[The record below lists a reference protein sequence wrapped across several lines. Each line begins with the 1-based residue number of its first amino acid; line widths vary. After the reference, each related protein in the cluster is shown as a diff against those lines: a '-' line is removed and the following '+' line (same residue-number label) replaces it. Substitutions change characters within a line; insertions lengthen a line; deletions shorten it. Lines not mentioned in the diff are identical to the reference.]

1 MLTEII
7 QDESMTVLNYLI
19 LFCASLVLCS
29 VGFKNFVYFMS
40 VGYGFAIAG
49 LAILLALLF
58 PRSLTLAS
66 GVALLVFVLYG
77 ARLSGFLLYREFRNK
92 NYKKVFN
99 EASGSNGQMPVFVK
113 IVIWIVCAVLYV
125 LQVLPLAFRLTNAPT
140 GEGLLWLGIVLSVLG
155 LILESAA
162 DLEKSAQKKE
172 RADMV
177 AMKGLYRFT
186 RCPNYCGEI
195 LFWTG
200 VLIGAL
206 NTLAGPLQWLLS
218 ILGYVSIVY
227 VMISGAARLEKKQNK
242 RYGDKKEYQEYVKRT
257 PILLPI
263 IPVYHLSK
271 QEAKSDEVK

>member
-1 MLTEII
+1 
-7 QDESMTVLNYLI
+7 
-19 LFCASLVLCS
+19 
-29 VGFKNFVYFMS
+29 
-40 VGYGFAIAG
+40 
-49 LAILLALLF
+49 
-58 PRSLTLAS
+58 
-66 GVALLVFVLYG
+66 
-77 ARLSGFLLYREFRNK
+77 
-92 NYKKVFN
+92 
-99 EASGSNGQMPVFVK
+99 
-113 IVIWIVCAVLYV
+113 
-125 LQVLPLAFRLTNAPT
+125 
-140 GEGLLWLGIVLSVLG
+140 
-155 LILESAA
+155 
-162 DLEKSAQKKE
+162 
-172 RADMV
+172 MV

-200 VLIGAL
+200 VLIGSL

-271 QEAKSDEVK
+271 QEAKRDEVK